1 MLPWVVMVLINRLA
15 VWVKEVNIYNIQFRT
30 LFFEN
35 IIIIMKEAH
44 VKGSTF
50 DKEVEVKFE

>member
-15 VWVKEVNIYNIQFRT
+15 VWVKEVNIYNIQSRT

-50 DKEVEVKFE
+50 DKEV

>member
-15 VWVKEVNIYNIQFRT
+15 VWVKEVNIHNIQSRT

-35 IIIIMKEAH
+35 IIIIMKEAY